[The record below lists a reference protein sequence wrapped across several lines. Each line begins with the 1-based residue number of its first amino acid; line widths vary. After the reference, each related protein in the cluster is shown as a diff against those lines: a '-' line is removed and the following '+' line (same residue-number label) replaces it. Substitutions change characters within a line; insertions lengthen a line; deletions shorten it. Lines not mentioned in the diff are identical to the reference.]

1 MTTTV
6 VRNQD
11 LGIAAVPSRTKL
23 SIADGIGFNEW
34 KEIGDKLFR
43 MVDSSQWWIGDWLN
57 YGERYRRDY
66 TEAMAAIDL
75 KFGALRGYA
84 YVASKVESATRV
96 AQLSWTHHRV
106 VAPLPADQQREWL
119 DEAQAQGWSK
129 RDLEQAIAESR
140 DPKQLQPTLSIR
152 AIGDLYELCERAAQ
166 ESGVEPAEWAQTG
179 LRWLAENGSPHMRE
193 LAAA

>member
-106 VAPLPADQQREWL
+106 VAPLPADQ
-119 DEAQAQGWSK
+119 A
-129 RDLEQAIAESR
+129 
-140 DPKQLQPTLSIR
+140 T
-152 AIGDLYELCERAAQ
+152 
-166 ESGVEPAEWAQTG
+166 
-179 LRWLAENGSPHMRE
+179 
-193 LAAA
+193 